1 MLGRLK
7 KSIRNYKIYKMFN
20 LFRESLRLKFL
31 QLIAVFI
38 PDAVYLKWQYKRE
51 LGKELN
57 LVSPVSFNEKLQWLK
72 LNWKDEISTIC
83 ADKYKV
89 RDYVKDR
96 IGDHTLT
103 RLYGVYDRVEDIVLD
118 NLPESFVL
126 KITHG
131 SGQNI
136 LCKNKKDVDWGYAF
150 ASLKMYM
157 ANNHYYL
164 GREFAYKNIVPRII
178 CEEFLDD
185 EGKIPMDYKFY
196 CFNGRPHFVE
206 VHFDRYGQR
215 KNNLYD
221 LNWSLLPVEMTF
233 PRFLGVVNKPER
245 FEEMCG
251 YAQILAD
258 GIPFV
263 RVDFYNFNQR
273 VYFGEMTFYPACGMD
288 KFSPENYD
296 EILGSLLTLPEK

>member
-7 KSIRNYKIYKMFN
+7 KSMKKNYKMFD
-20 LFRESLRLKFL
+20 LFLMSLKLKFF
-31 QLIAVFI
+31 QLIAIFI
-38 PDAVYLKWQYKRE
+38 PDDVYVKWQYKRK

-57 LVSPVSFNEKLQWLK
+57 LISPVSFNEKLQWLK

-96 IGDHTLT
+96 IGDHVLT

-150 ASLKMYM
+150 AFLKMYM
-157 ANNHYYL
+157 AHNHYYY
-164 GREFAYKNIVPRII
+164 GREFPYKNIVPRII

-185 EGKIPMDYKFY
+185 EGKIP
-196 CFNGRPHFVE
+196 N
-206 VHFDRYGQR
+206 
-215 KNNLYD
+215 
-221 LNWSLLPVEMTF
+221 
-233 PRFLGVVNKPER
+233 
-245 FEEMCG
+245 
-251 YAQILAD
+251 
-258 GIPFV
+258 
-263 RVDFYNFNQR
+263 
-273 VYFGEMTFYPACGMD
+273 
-288 KFSPENYD
+288 
-296 EILGSLLTLPEK
+296 